1 MKIISVT
8 LGTLKIPLI
17 RPFITAVRRT
27 ECVEDVVVMI
37 KTDNGA
43 IGYGSAASTPAITG
57 ENQTS
62 IIDVIQTILAPKLI
76 GKSIDNFNQLL
87 YLIDTSLKKNSSAKG
102 FHWNNRPVFRLVIS
116 SLND

>member
-1 MKIISVT
+1 MKIVSIT

-27 ECVEDVVVMI
+27 ECVEDVVVMV
-37 KTDNGA
+37 KMANGS

-62 IIDVIQTILAPKLI
+62 IINVIQTILAPKLI

-87 YLIDTSLKKNSSAKG
+87 YLLDTSLKKIAPQK
-102 FHWNNRPVFRLVIS
+102 RRLI
-116 SLND
+116 